1 MTSDA
6 EDKLDTVPRSLRTL
20 LILEEVAR
28 VGVPMTPTEINRSIG
43 LPKQTLHRMFAVLE
57 EEGFLQRE
65 FDGRAFS
72 PGPRLRAM
80 SIGTMSSVRARA
92 SRLAVMN
99 ALSSKIGET
108 INLVVPDRLNMIYLD
123 RVETNWPLRIQLP
136 IGTQVPFHC
145 TASGKL
151 YLSTLANHRLN
162 PIINA
167 GGFKKMAKGTITS
180 PKKLAAEIN
189 RIRGVGFSQDNE
201 EFIDGMVAI
210 ATPVSDANGRMV
222 ASLALHAPTPRMS
235 IDEALTHI
243 DELRAAAKELSAILA
258 DEQEESE
265 G

>member
-1 MTSDA
+1 MTLDA

-43 LPKQTLHRMFAVLE
+43 LPKQTLHRMFSVLE

-80 SIGTMSSVRARA
+80 SIGIMSSARARA

-108 INLVVPDRLNMIYLD
+108 INLVVPDRLYMIYLD

-151 YLSTLANHRLN
+151 YLSTLPSYRLM

-167 GGFKKMAKGTITS
+167 GGFKKMAKRTITA
-180 PKKLAAEIN
+180 PKKLAAEIS
-189 RIRGVGFSQDNE
+189 RIREVGFSQDNE

-210 ATPVSDANGRMV
+210 ATPVRDVNGRMV

-243 DELRAAAKELSAILA
+243 QDLRAAADELTSILA
-258 DEQEESE
+258 EEQKRTS
-265 G
+265 